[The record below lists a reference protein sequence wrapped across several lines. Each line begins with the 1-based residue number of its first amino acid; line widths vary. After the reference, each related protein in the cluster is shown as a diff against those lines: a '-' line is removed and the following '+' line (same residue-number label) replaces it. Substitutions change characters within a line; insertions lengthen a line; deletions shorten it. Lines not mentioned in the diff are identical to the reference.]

1 MTNDEK
7 TTPSREQNIIL
18 QNAKRLSLS
27 GVKEVLSFDEQAVSL
42 DTDLGRL
49 EVRGQSLKIDSF
61 NTAIGDM
68 LIFGTVYALVYTG
81 VTQKQSFVKRLF
93 R

>member
-1 MTNDEK
+1 MTNDDK
-7 TTPSREQNIIL
+7 ATLTREQNIIL
-18 QNAKRLSLS
+18 QNAKRLSIS

-49 EVRGQSLKIDSF
+49 EVRGTGLKIDSF
-61 NTAIGDM
+61 NTATGDM
-68 LIFGTVYALVYTG
+68 LILGTIYALVYTG
-81 VTQKQSFVKRLF
+81 VTNKQSFLKRLF